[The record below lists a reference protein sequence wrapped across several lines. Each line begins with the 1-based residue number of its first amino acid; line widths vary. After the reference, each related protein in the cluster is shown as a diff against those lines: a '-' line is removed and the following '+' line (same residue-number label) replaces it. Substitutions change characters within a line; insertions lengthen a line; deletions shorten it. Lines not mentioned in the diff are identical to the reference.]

1 MHTTLAFYKAPGRWQ
16 DAAVRLITRSRF
28 SHCELVAIQPQP
40 GGSARAVS
48 ASKRDGNCVRERRI
62 EFHRGHWEFARVG
75 VDMSEAWGRALDE
88 IGFPYDVFRAA
99 LSALPVDINSDR
111 GWFCSELCAYAI
123 GLSRPHT
130 YSPGDLAE
138 CCGLPR

>member
-48 ASKRDGNCVRERRI
+48 ASKRDGNCVRAREI
-62 EFHRGHWEFARVG
+62 EFHRGHWEFVRVG
-75 VDMSEAWGRALDE
+75 VDMGSSWTKALGE
-88 IGFPYDVFRAA
+88 VGLPYDIIGAG
-99 LSALPVDINSDR
+99 LSALPVDIESDR

-123 GLSRPHT
+123 GLEKPHT

-138 CCGLPR
+138 HCGLRR